1 MFNRRQFM
9 QGAAGAVAGSGLV
22 SVPALAD
29 ISYPD
34 RPIHVIIGFPAG
46 SGADILCRWYTRK
59 LEELCGQAVIM
70 DNKPGASGNIATR
83 YAARAT
89 PDGYTISLISNS
101 SMVGAK
107 FLFKDLQFDAVKDF
121 MPIATFAQIGFV
133 LVVSPKSPLKT
144 VADLTAR
151 LKEKKDNIFGY
162 TNPTGLLSAEL
173 YKQLAGVPAKGVS
186 YRTAPDTMRDLTD
199 GTLDFMFMDGTFAAG
214 QVRQETLKALAVVTP
229 TRVATFPDVPT
240 MKETGLNFN
249 FAPWWAAWAPTGT
262 PQPVVDKLE
271 MYFRKIADMPETTEF
286 LKTIATNPQKG
297 GQKETAERLLAE
309 FEIWPPLVKAAGLMP
324 E

>member
-1 MFNRRQFM
+1 MFNRRQFI

-22 SVPALAD
+22 SVPAFAD

-34 RPIHVIIGFPAG
+34 RPIHIVIGFPAG
-46 SGADILCRWYTRK
+46 SGADILCRWYARK
-59 LEELCGQAVIM
+59 LEELCGQPVIM

-144 VADLTAR
+144 VSDLTAH

-173 YKQLAGVPAKGVS
+173 YKQLSGVPAKGVS
-186 YRTAPDTMRDLTD
+186 YRTAPDTMRGRPDSAGRIEGARRRHSDARRHFPRRADDEGGRPQFQFCALVGRLGAD
-199 GTLDFMFMDGTFAAG
+199 GNAAARGRQARGLFHEDHRNARYDRILEDDRHQPAKGWPERNSGAARCGIRNLAAAG
-214 QVRQETLKALAVVTP
+214 
-229 TRVATFPDVPT
+229 
-240 MKETGLNFN
+240 
-249 FAPWWAAWAPTGT
+249 
-262 PQPVVDKLE
+262 
-271 MYFRKIADMPETTEF
+271 
-286 LKTIATNPQKG
+286 KG
-297 GQKETAERLLAE
+297 GGAHARMT
-309 FEIWPPLVKAAGLMP
+309 M
-324 E
+324 